1 LNVCGLCGPNAS
13 LDLLEPKFQPSTMK
27 YGIGLFLLAQW
38 GISASL
44 AFVPTAS
51 SWSSL
56 RPASLSTL
64 SATPAGSD
72 KVPCFGAAPF
82 FGDRTVFFGENYWN
96 KLTSE
101 WGTEDTGKYLRAAY
115 VMLCV

>member
-1 LNVCGLCGPNAS
+1 
-13 LDLLEPKFQPSTMK
+13 MK
-27 YGIGLFLLAQW
+27 YGIGLYLLAQW
-38 GISASL
+38 GIAASL

-51 SWSSL
+51 
-56 RPASLSTL
+56 RQASTTL
-64 SATPAGSD
+64 WAAASGD

-115 VMLCV
+115 VNLCVWRRAICSLS